1 MAIVRLVS
9 GDALVH
15 RVLRQEGQILIWVA
29 ALNQPLDLEVRH
41 ENLIALLGKV
51 LLHLPIALEAL
62 GLVVRIRLPDHP
74 GNALDYILSFESEN
88 ENDILNSHEGMTQLG
103 LGHLG
108 C

>member
-74 GNALDYILSFESEN
+74 GNALDYILPFESEN
-88 ENDILNSHEGMTQLG
+88 EDDILNSHEGMTQLG
-103 LGHLG
+103 LSHLG